1 MLKDVVNGRIAAE
14 QPHWGCFAEALL
26 QRASDPRSSTATA
39 EAAAILVLWKFMPFN
54 ARLAGNTILTLHWKS
69 NEKLKI
75 LQYKKTSW
83 LYEPFRCFFSHC
95 LVINLV
101 EGQSWSVDL
110 GLSWSIRLFNCK
122 RTSQADH
129 CPRWYRQAINDKI
142 QWLEKRGHKSTSF

>member
-14 QPHWGCFAEALL
+14 QPQHWGSFAE
-26 QRASDPRSSTATA
+26 SSSLRPT
-39 EAAAILVLWKFMPFN
+39 EAILVLWKFMPFN

-101 EGQSWSVDL
+101 EGQSWSFDL